1 MYVHLGLGD
10 LQRTWKPMAYVCD
23 EGLSGP
29 FFFAKDHEEKEQTRK
44 IIELHRRYEG

>member
-29 FFFAKDHEEKEQTRK
+29 FFAEGHEEKEQTRK

>member
-1 MYVHLGLGD
+1 MYVHLGVGD

-23 EGLSGP
+23 EGLSD
-29 FFFAKDHEEKEQTRK
+29 FFFPEDHEEKEQTRK